1 MRGQPHPRR
10 MASAEEVKRRHEA
23 RLMRTPGVVGVGIGR
38 SGKRTV
44 IRVYVERDSPKVR
57 KAVPVALEDVPV
69 EIVVSG
75 PFRAL

>member
-1 MRGQPHPRR
+1 
-10 MASAEEVKRRHEA
+10 MASVEEVKKRHEA
-23 RLMRTPGVVGVGIGR
+23 RLMKTPGVVGVGIGW

-57 KAVPVALEDVPV
+57 RAVPEALEDVPV

-75 PFRAL
+75 PFKAL